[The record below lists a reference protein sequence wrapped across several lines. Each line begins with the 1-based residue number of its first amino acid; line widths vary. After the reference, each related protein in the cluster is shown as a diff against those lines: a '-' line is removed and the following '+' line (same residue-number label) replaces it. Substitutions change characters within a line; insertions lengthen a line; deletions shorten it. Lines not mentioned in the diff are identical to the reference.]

1 MESMEGL
8 VFKSIISDLADK
20 TSAVPVEIFE
30 EASLKIQKSMEDYEF
45 VLRAEQSESEKIAS
59 ETVLNF

>member
-8 VFKSIISDLADK
+8 VFKSIISDLAGV
-20 TSAVPVEIFE
+20 TSAVSTELFE

-45 VLRAEQSESEKIAS
+45 ILRAEQSESEKIAS

>member
-1 MESMEGL
+1 MEGL
-8 VFKSIISDLADK
+8 VFKSIISDLAGV
-20 TSAVPVEIFE
+20 TSAVSTELFE

-45 VLRAEQSESEKIAS
+45 ILRAEQSESEKVAS

>member
-8 VFKSIISDLADK
+8 VFKSIISDLAGV
-20 TSAVPVEIFE
+20 TSAVSTELFE

-45 VLRAEQSESEKIAS
+45 ILRAEQSESEKVAS

>member
-1 MESMEGL
+1 MEGL
-8 VFKSIISDLADK
+8 VFKSIISDLVGV
-20 TSAVPVEIFE
+20 TSAVPAELFE

-45 VLRAEQSESEKIAS
+45 ILRAEQSESEKIAS

>member
-1 MESMEGL
+1 MEGL
-8 VFKSIISDLADK
+8 VFKSIVSDLADK
-20 TSAVPVEIFE
+20 TSAVPAEIFE

-59 ETVLNF
+59 ETILNF

>member
-8 VFKSIISDLADK
+8 VFKSIISDLAEV
-20 TSAVPVEIFE
+20 TSAVSSEIFE
-30 EASLKIQKSMEDYEF
+30 EASLKIQKSMEEHEF

-59 ETVLNF
+59 ETILNF